1 VNPLRQGTG
10 RRAGRSSS
18 LEATLL
24 IVGVAALGFNLRG
37 AIAGLPPIFPELQA
51 RLHLSSAEV
60 SLLAAAPVICF
71 GVISGLAAPLGRRLG
86 EERTLL
92 LAIGALTVG
101 LVLRAADP
109 VTLLFPGTI
118 IACAGIAIMNVLL
131 SSLIKRRW
139 PERAGF
145 LIGVYITALSVGAI
159 IASLV
164 SVPLYDGTHGSLAVT
179 LGWLVVPAVIGA
191 FLWLPQLRASTGSKP
206 SQASTA
212 ATASTTSPSP
222 TSPGAGSPSTTSPST
237 TSPGA
242 GSPSAGSAVGI
253 VPGNPGATARRR
265 RRPGGLWRQGLTWQV
280 TLFMGT
286 QSLLYYA
293 TLSWLPTIFQDR
305 GVSAT
310 GAGDLLGVL
319 GIGNLALALVAP
331 MLAQRMRSQ
340 HALVIPIVIGV
351 AVGTAGA
358 LWAPVG
364 SAVVWMLI
372 LGAAQNAALGLAIYF
387 TMARA
392 PDPATAASLSAMAQ
406 AVGYLFASLGPLEV
420 GLLHSATGSW
430 NPPVAVLLA
439 LTLLLLVAGLLAA
452 RPVTLEPKAG
462 VSAT

>member
-1 VNPLRQGTG
+1 VNLLRPGTG
-10 RRAGRSSS
+10 RDTTRGSS

-37 AIAGLPPIFPELQA
+37 AIAGLPPIFPELQT
-51 RLHLSSAEV
+51 RLHLSNAEV

-71 GVISGLAAPLGRRLG
+71 GVISGLAAPLARRLG

-92 LAIGALTVG
+92 LAIVALIAG
-101 LVLRAADP
+101 LALRAVDP
-109 VTLLFPGTI
+109 GTLLFPGTI
-118 IACAGIAIMNVLL
+118 LACAGIAIMNVLL
-131 SSLIKRRW
+131 GSLIKRRW

-145 LIGVYITALSVGAI
+145 LVGIYITTLSIGAI

-164 SVPLYDGTHGSLAVT
+164 SVPLYDAANGSLLLT
-179 LGWLVVPAVIGA
+179 LGWLVVPAVIGTL
-191 FLWLPQLRASTGSKP
+191 LWLPQLRAGAASGGNKATTGP
-206 SQASTA
+206 
-212 ATASTTSPSP
+212 
-222 TSPGAGSPSTTSPST
+222 
-237 TSPGA
+237 
-242 GSPSAGSAVGI
+242 
-253 VPGNPGATARRR
+253 RRMA
-265 RRPGGLWRQGLTWQV
+265 GGLWRQGLTWQV

-293 TLSWLPTIFQDR
+293 TLSWLPTIFRDR

-319 GIGNLALALVAP
+319 GIGNLALALAAP

-340 HALVIPIVIGV
+340 HALVIPIVIGI

-364 SAVVWMLI
+364 SAIAWMLI

-387 TMARA
+387 TVARA
-392 PDPATAASLSAMAQ
+392 PDPAAAASLSAIAQ
-406 AVGYLFASLGPLEV
+406 AVGYLFASTGPLEV

-430 NPPVAVLLA
+430 NPPVIVLLV
-439 LTLLLLVAGLLAA
+439 LTILLLVSGLLAA
-452 RPVTLEPKAG
+452 RPVTLELPAPE
-462 VSAT
+462 ARP

>member
-1 VNPLRQGTG
+1 MNLLRPGTG
-10 RRAGRSSS
+10 RDTTRGSS

-37 AIAGLPPIFPELQA
+37 AIAGLPPIFPEFQT
-51 RLHLSSAEV
+51 RLHLSNAEV

-71 GVISGLAAPLGRRLG
+71 GVISGLAAPLARRLG

-92 LAIGALTVG
+92 LAIVALIAG
-101 LVLRAADP
+101 LALRAVDP
-109 VTLLFPGTI
+109 GTLLFPGTI
-118 IACAGIAIMNVLL
+118 LACAGIAIMNVLL
-131 SSLIKRRW
+131 GSLIKRRW

-145 LIGVYITALSVGAI
+145 LVGIYITTLSIGAI

-164 SVPLYDGTHGSLAVT
+164 SVPLYDAANGSLLLT
-179 LGWLVVPAVIGA
+179 LGWLVVPAVIGTL
-191 FLWLPQLRASTGSKP
+191 LWLPQLRAGAASGGNKATTGP
-206 SQASTA
+206 
-212 ATASTTSPSP
+212 
-222 TSPGAGSPSTTSPST
+222 
-237 TSPGA
+237 
-242 GSPSAGSAVGI
+242 
-253 VPGNPGATARRR
+253 RRMA
-265 RRPGGLWRQGLTWQV
+265 GGLWRQGLTWQV

-293 TLSWLPTIFQDR
+293 TLSWLPTIFRDR

-319 GIGNLALALVAP
+319 GIGNLALALAAP

-340 HALVIPIVIGV
+340 HALVIPIVIGI

-364 SAVVWMLI
+364 SAIAWMLI

-387 TMARA
+387 TVARA
-392 PDPATAASLSAMAQ
+392 PDPAAAASLSAIAQ
-406 AVGYLFASLGPLEV
+406 AVGYLFASTGPLEV

-430 NPPVAVLLA
+430 NPPVIVLLV
-439 LTLLLLVAGLLAA
+439 LTILLLVSGLLAA
-452 RPVTLEPKAG
+452 RPVTLELPAPE
-462 VSAT
+462 ARP

>member
-1 VNPLRQGTG
+1 MRQGT
-10 RRAGRSSS
+10 RRGVGGSS

-37 AIAGLPPIFPELQA
+37 AIAGLPPVFPEIQA

-71 GVISGLAAPLGRRLG
+71 GVVSGLAPPLARRLG
-86 EERTLL
+86 EERALL
-92 LAIGALTVG
+92 LAIVALAAG
-101 LVLRAADP
+101 LALRAVAP
-109 VTLLFPGTI
+109 GALLFPGTI
-118 IACAGIAIMNVLL
+118 LACAGIAIMNVLL

-145 LIGVYITALSVGAI
+145 LIGIYITTLSIGAI
-159 IASLV
+159 IASFV
-164 SVPLYDGTHGSLAVT
+164 SVPLYDATNGSLLVT

-191 FLWLPQLRASTGSKP
+191 FLWLPQLRAAATGEAAATTSVGMTGEAAATGK
-206 SQASTA
+206 ATA
-212 ATASTTSPSP
+212 ATTSGPD
-222 TSPGAGSPSTTSPST
+222 
-237 TSPGA
+237 
-242 GSPSAGSAVGI
+242 
-253 VPGNPGATARRR
+253 NPEATRRR
-265 RRPGGLWRQGLTWQV
+265 RGLWRQGLTWQV

-293 TLSWLPTIFQDR
+293 TLSWLPTIFRDR

-340 HALVIPIVIGV
+340 HALVIPIVIGI
-351 AVGTAGA
+351 AVGTSGA

-364 SAVVWMLI
+364 SAIVWMLI

-392 PDPATAASLSAMAQ
+392 PDPASAASLSSMAQ
-406 AVGYLFASLGPLEV
+406 AVGYLFASTGPLEV

-430 NPPVAVLLA
+430 NPPIVVLLV
-439 LTLLLLVAGLLAA
+439 LTVLLLAAGLLAA
-452 RPVTLEPKAG
+452 RPVTLKLEG
-462 VSAT
+462 QE

>member
-1 VNPLRQGTG
+1 VNLLRQG
-10 RRAGRSSS
+10 AGRDATRGSS

-37 AIAGLPPIFPELQA
+37 AIAGLPPVFPELQD
-51 RLHLSSAEV
+51 RLHLSNAVV

-92 LAIGALTVG
+92 LAIVALIGG
-101 LVLRAADP
+101 LALRAVAP
-109 VTLLFPGTI
+109 GALLFPGTI
-118 IACAGIAIMNVLL
+118 LACAGIAIMNVLL
-131 SSLIKRRW
+131 GSLIKRRW

-145 LIGVYITALSVGAI
+145 LVGVYITALSIGAI

-164 SVPLYDGTHGSLAVT
+164 SVPLYDGTNGSLLVT
-179 LGWLVVPAVIGA
+179 LGWLVVPAVIGSL
-191 FLWLPQLRASTGSKP
+191 LWLPQLRAG
-206 SQASTA
+206 QGA
-212 ATASTTSPSP
+212 AAAAA
-222 TSPGAGSPSTTSPST
+222 AGP
-237 TSPGA
+237 
-242 GSPSAGSAVGI
+242 
-253 VPGNPGATARRR
+253 RRKA
-265 RRPGGLWRQGLTWQV
+265 GGLWRQGLTWQV

-293 TLSWLPTIFQDR
+293 TLSWLPTIFRDR

-319 GIGNLALALVAP
+319 GIGNLMLALAAP

-340 HALVIPIVIGV
+340 HALVIPIVIGI

-364 SAVVWMLI
+364 SAVAWMLI

-392 PDPATAASLSAMAQ
+392 PDPGTAASLSAIAQ
-406 AVGYLFASLGPLEV
+406 AVGYLFASTGPLEV

-430 NPPVAVLLA
+430 NPPVIVLLA
-439 LTLLLLVAGLLAA
+439 LTAALLVAGLLAA
-452 RPVTLEPKAG
+452 RPVTLAAEPAQG
-462 VSAT
+462 RP

>member
-1 VNPLRQGTG
+1 VNLLRQGTP
-10 RRAGRSSS
+10 RDATRSSS
-18 LEATLL
+18 LEGTLL

-60 SLLAAAPVICF
+60 SLLAATPVICF

-92 LAIGALTVG
+92 VAIAALIGG
-101 LVLRAADP
+101 LVLRAVAP
-109 VTLLFPGTI
+109 GTLLFPGTI
-118 IACAGIAIMNVLL
+118 LACGGIAIMNVLL

-159 IASLV
+159 ISSLV
-164 SVPLYDGTHGSLAVT
+164 SVPLYDGTNGSLLVT
-179 LGWLVVPAVIGA
+179 LGWLVVPAIIGT
-191 FLWLPQLRASTGSKP
+191 FLWLPQLKANG
-206 SQASTA
+206 ASTA
-212 ATASTTSPSP
+212 NKTSRASAAGEA
-222 TSPGAGSPSTTSPST
+222 GAADQASRTGAAGEASGS
-237 TSPGA
+237 GA
-242 GSPSAGSAVGI
+242 PHR
-253 VPGNPGATARRR
+253 PGATAAR
-265 RRPGGLWRQGLTWQV
+265 RRPAGGLWRQGLTWQV

-293 TLSWLPTIFQDR
+293 TLSWLPTIFRDR

-340 HALVIPIVIGV
+340 HALVIPIVIGIV
-351 AVGTAGA
+351 VGTAGA

-364 SAVVWMLI
+364 SAVAWMLI

-406 AVGYLFASLGPLEV
+406 AVGYLFASTGPLEV

-430 NPPVAVLLA
+430 NPPITVLLV
-439 LTLLLLVAGLLAA
+439 LTVLLLVAGLLAA
-452 RPVTLEPKAG
+452 RPVTLKLEG
-462 VSAT
+462 EQ

>member
-1 VNPLRQGTG
+1 VNLLRQGTG
-10 RRAGRSSS
+10 RSVGRGSS

-37 AIAGLPPIFPELQA
+37 AIAGLPPVFPQLQA
-51 RLHLSSAEV
+51 RLHLSSIEV

-71 GVISGLAAPLGRRLG
+71 GVVSGLAAPLGRRLG

-92 LAIGALTVG
+92 LAIAALIAG
-101 LVLRAADP
+101 LVLRAAAP
-109 VTLLFPGTI
+109 GPLLFPGTI
-118 IACAGIAIMNVLL
+118 LACAGIAVMNVLL
-131 SSLIKRRW
+131 GSLIKRRW

-145 LIGVYITALSVGAI
+145 LVGIYITALSIGAI
-159 IASLV
+159 VASLV
-164 SVPLYDGTHGSLAVT
+164 SVPLYDGSSGSLLVT
-179 LGWLVVPAVIGA
+179 LGWLTVPAIIGA
-191 FLWLPQLRASTGSKP
+191 LLWLPQLRAGRAGHATPAGPLTPGGPPATTGP
-206 SQASTA
+206 ARA
-212 ATASTTSPSP
+212 ATA
-222 TSPGAGSPSTTSPST
+222 A
-237 TSPGA
+237 
-242 GSPSAGSAVGI
+242 SAPADQ
-253 VPGNPGATARRR
+253 GATPSRRR
-265 RRPGGLWRQGLTWQV
+265 LLGGLWRQGLTWQV
-280 TLFMGT
+280 TVFMGT

-340 HALVIPIVIGV
+340 HALVIPIAIGI

-364 SAVVWMLI
+364 SAIVWMLI

-392 PDPATAASLSAMAQ
+392 PDPATAASLSAIAQ

-430 NPPVAVLLA
+430 NPPIVVLLA
-439 LTLLLLVAGLLAA
+439 LTVLLLAAGLLAA
-452 RPVTLEPKAG
+452 RPVTLEPQAAG
-462 VSAT
+462 SAR